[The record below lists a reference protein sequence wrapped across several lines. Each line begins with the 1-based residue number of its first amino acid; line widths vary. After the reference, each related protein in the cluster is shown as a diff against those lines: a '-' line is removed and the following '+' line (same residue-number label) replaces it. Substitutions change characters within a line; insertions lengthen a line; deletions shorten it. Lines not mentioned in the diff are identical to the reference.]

1 MSIRS
6 LFLLALSV
14 FGVLGVSAAQA
25 QDPRYGG
32 GPGYDAP
39 PQGGIVE
46 CRSSNY
52 AFQRCPVPWRNARLV
67 RQLSNTQCVRGQNW
81 GFDRQ
86 GLWVDRGCGGRFVDA
101 RGGHGGDRD
110 DGYQGGGWQ
119 PGPGWNQ
126 RFTVRCE
133 SYNGQSNY
141 CAVDVGGRGRVYLQ
155 RQESSSPCREGYS
168 WGWNRGGV
176 WVAQGCRGTFT
187 VDRRW

>member
-6 LFLLALSV
+6 LFVLAVSV
-14 FGVLGVSAAQA
+14 FGVLAVTVAQA
-25 QDPRYGG
+25 QGSHYG
-32 GPGYDAP
+32 GPG
-39 PQGGIVE
+39 GEVE
-46 CRSSNY
+46 CSSNNY
-52 AFQRCPVPWRNARLV
+52 AFQRCAVPWRDARIV

-81 GFDRQ
+81 GIDRQ
-86 GLWVDRGCGGRFVDA
+86 GLWVNHGCSGRFVDA
-101 RGGHGGDRD
+101 RGGYDGGHH
-110 DGYQGGGWQ
+110 GGGWQ

-133 SYNGQSNY
+133 SNNGQNHY
-141 CAVDVGGRGRVYLQ
+141 CAVDVGARGRVYLQ

-187 VDRRW
+187 VDRHW